1 MARSIVNRN
10 LVKIVKLQ
18 LAAVEIVLSRMD
30 QTASDRLIEMILQA
44 DKIFVTGQGRSGLV
58 AQCLATRLAQMEF
71 DVHIPGQATCQKIE
85 PSDLLIAFSC
95 RGTTTTTVEFARVS
109 RRVGAKIA
117 AVTAFGESTLAELA
131 DQVVLIPSD
140 DQDIRSRC
148 RYIIGPNN
156 NTLFEQAALLYA
168 DTLVCILLE
177 QKGTSKSIINQHHT
191 NLE

>member
-10 LVKIVKLQ
+10 PIKIVKSQ
-18 LAAVEIVLSRMD
+18 LAAIEIVLSRID
-30 QTASDRLIEMILQA
+30 QTASDKLVEMILQA
-44 DKIFVTGQGRSGLV
+44 DKIFITGQGRSGLV
-58 AQCLATRLAQMEF
+58 AQCLATRLAQMGF

-95 RGTTTTTVEFARVS
+95 RGTTKTTVGFARTS
-109 RRVGAKIA
+109 RKVGANIA
-117 AVTAFGESTLAELA
+117 AVTAFGKSTLAELA

-140 DQDIRSRC
+140 DQDIRSQC
-148 RYIIGPNN
+148 RYIVGPNN

-168 DTLVCILLE
+168 DTLICILLE
-177 QKGTSKSIINQHHT
+177 QKGTSKNIINQHHT

>member
-1 MARSIVNRN
+1 MAKSTVNRN
-10 LVKIVKLQ
+10 PVKIVKSQ
-18 LAAVEIVLSRMD
+18 LAAIEIVLGRMD
-30 QTASDRLIEMILQA
+30 RTASDKLVEMILQA
-44 DKIFVTGQGRSGLV
+44 DKVFITGQGRSGLV
-58 AQCLATRLAQMEF
+58 AQCLATRLAQLGL

-95 RGTTTTTVEFARVS
+95 RGTTKTTVGFARTS

-140 DQDIRSRC
+140 DRDIRSRC
-148 RYIIGPNN
+148 RYIVGPNN

-168 DTLVCILLE
+168 DTLICILLE